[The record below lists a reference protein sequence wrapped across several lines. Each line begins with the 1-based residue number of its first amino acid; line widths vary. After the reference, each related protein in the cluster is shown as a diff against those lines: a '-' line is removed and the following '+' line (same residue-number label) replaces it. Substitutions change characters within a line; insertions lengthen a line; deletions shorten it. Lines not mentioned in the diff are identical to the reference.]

1 MEFTYT
7 PAVNAAKE
15 NDEAAFN
22 FLYNKS
28 YPILKREA
36 LKYVAN
42 ELDADDI
49 LQNTYVSIFKN
60 IGSLKEPEKFMSW
73 SLTICRNL
81 CINECKRQSR
91 INSRTE
97 FRRESSEEEDDGI
110 DSLPASAYD
119 LSINPEAAM
128 DAGETK
134 RLLDEMIGDLPPM
147 QRTCIM
153 LWQEEFSV
161 KEISEKVMIPEGT
174 VKSNVNYAKKKIKEK
189 VLHLEK
195 QGTKLYGLAPIPFFL
210 WLLNQYETIY
220 FPESIAEGA
229 VGSFAAVAKGL
240 HASISEATVSQG
252 ASAAKGIASYDNAA
266 GAAKSF
272 AAEASKKAAAG
283 GLKKAGISTLA
294 KAVIGVSAAAMTI
307 GGVAGARMI
316 SNQRPQIEIQ
326 ADEGNTLSIDEA
338 NDVSEDLSQ
347 PDRAGE
353 GDLSESVTAS
363 DVVQTET
370 QKTPEEQYN
379 NLLNNYVDFFAG
391 EIPYTGTDISGFV
404 GERDDRL
411 IDVSGED
418 TAVYLDETGIYR
430 GYSYNIDENT
440 RIIDTDAEGYFVLN
454 GSRSNYFEEA
464 SDNICYALYDID
476 GDGKNECLLAKRVD
490 ASLVDYQYYYLIE
503 LWTTDADGQMEKVSA
518 DPYMLTRKGQSNDA
532 VGQQEAEQS
541 QVLVYEP
548 LEVSPEGSIYIQ
560 RTSPNGRG
568 GRIQTY
574 QISNDKTLELKLDAE
589 FYTDTT
595 IKELG
600 YRINGEEVSREEVF
614 GGGTIV
620 WNTLKSFA
628 GFETAATQP

>member
-1 MEFTYT
+1 M
-7 PAVNAAKE
+7 
-15 NDEAAFN
+15 
-22 FLYNKS
+22 
-28 YPILKREA
+28 
-36 LKYVAN
+36 
-42 ELDADDI
+42 
-49 LQNTYVSIFKN
+49 
-60 IGSLKEPEKFMSW
+60 
-73 SLTICRNL
+73 
-81 CINECKRQSR
+81 
-91 INSRTE
+91 
-97 FRRESSEEEDDGI
+97 
-110 DSLPASAYD
+110 
-119 LSINPEAAM
+119 
-128 DAGETK
+128 
-134 RLLDEMIGDLPPM
+134 
-147 QRTCIM
+147 
-153 LWQEEFSV
+153 
-161 KEISEKVMIPEGT
+161 
-174 VKSNVNYAKKKIKEK
+174 
-189 VLHLEK
+189 
-195 QGTKLYGLAPIPFFL
+195 
-210 WLLNQYETIY
+210 
-220 FPESIAEGA
+220 
-229 VGSFAAVAKGL
+229 
-240 HASISEATVSQG
+240 
-252 ASAAKGIASYDNAA
+252 
-266 GAAKSF
+266 
-272 AAEASKKAAAG
+272 
-283 GLKKAGISTLA
+283 
-294 KAVIGVSAAAMTI
+294 
-307 GGVAGARMI
+307 
-316 SNQRPQIEIQ
+316 
-326 ADEGNTLSIDEA
+326 
-338 NDVSEDLSQ
+338 
-347 PDRAGE
+347 
-353 GDLSESVTAS
+353 
-363 DVVQTET
+363 
-370 QKTPEEQYN
+370 
-379 NLLNNYVDFFAG
+379 
-391 EIPYTGTDISGFV
+391 
-404 GERDDRL
+404 

-430 GYSYNIDENT
+430 GYSYKIDENT